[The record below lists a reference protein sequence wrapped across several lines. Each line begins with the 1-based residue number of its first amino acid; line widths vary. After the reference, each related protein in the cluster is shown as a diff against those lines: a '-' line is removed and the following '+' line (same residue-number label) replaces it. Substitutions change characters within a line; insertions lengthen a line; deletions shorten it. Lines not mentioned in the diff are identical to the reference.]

1 MGYSGTPLPKKLGIR
16 PGQRVA
22 LLHAPEG
29 FDQLL
34 RPLPD
39 GTEVQQR
46 LRRNDRVDLI
56 LGFVVQRDH
65 LARNIGWLVA
75 TLPADGAFWVAW
87 PKKASGMQTD
97 MSDDAIR
104 QVALPMGWVD
114 TKVCALDGTWSGLKL
129 VLRKHLRTP
138 AAGSPD

>member
-1 MGYSGTPLPKKLGIR
+1 M
-16 PGQRVA
+16 
-22 LLHAPEG
+22 
-29 FDQLL
+29 L